1 MMPFY
6 KQPGN
11 GNLSREEFGAHTG
24 LDFLFKDPLFDHF
37 DTDHDGVLSKDEFVE
52 KPFAEMNQNG
62 MLQETTSTICN
73 IETCH
78 AYVHFYLN
86 RCPLLSLCY
95 TCLLTHVYGLS
106 NGSQLFLRN
115 YSLGDSE
122 VSRHEFDHFYTQVL
136 ILVYIRWLY
145 LHLQNKGQYYFNFY
159 YHYIVFLQLLHHI
172 NQHHG

>member
-1 MMPFY
+1 MMPFH

-73 IETCH
+73 IETCICT
-78 AYVHFYLN
+78 F
-86 RCPLLSLCY
+86 LSQPVPFIISMLHMFTN
-95 TCLLTHVYGLS
+95 TCLWFKQRFS
-106 NGSQLFLRN
+106 IIS
-115 YSLGDSE
+115 S
-122 VSRHEFDHFYTQVL
+122 
-136 ILVYIRWLY
+136 
-145 LHLQNKGQYYFNFY
+145 
-159 YHYIVFLQLLHHI
+159 
-172 NQHHG
+172 

>member
-73 IETCH
+73 IYRNMHMYIFISTG
-78 AYVHFYLN
+78 ALYYLYV
-86 RCPLLSLCY
+86 
-95 TCLLTHVYGLS
+95 THVY
-106 NGSQLFLRN
+106 
-115 YSLGDSE
+115 
-122 VSRHEFDHFYTQVL
+122 
-136 ILVYIRWLY
+136 
-145 LHLQNKGQYYFNFY
+145 
-159 YHYIVFLQLLHHI
+159 
-172 NQHHG
+172 

>member
-73 IETCH
+73 IETCICTFLFQPVPFIISMLH
-78 AYVHFYLN
+78 MFTN
-86 RCPLLSLCY
+86 
-95 TCLLTHVYGLS
+95 TCLWFKQWFS
-106 NGSQLFLRN
+106 IIS
-115 YSLGDSE
+115 S
-122 VSRHEFDHFYTQVL
+122 
-136 ILVYIRWLY
+136 
-145 LHLQNKGQYYFNFY
+145 
-159 YHYIVFLQLLHHI
+159 
-172 NQHHG
+172 